1 LGIEIRQKS
10 SDLQEVIQRFSDFKV
25 GLRVFALNNDLVL
38 FSVNFDAGNKDA
50 ISSELTHLFPKIL
63 LAFLVKLFQ
72 SELQDFLFLQNL
84 DMQVNQTIDALY
96 SPFYLL

>member
-50 ISSELTHLFPKIL
+50 ITRELTHLFPKIL

-72 SELQDFLFLQNL
+72 SEFQDFLFLQNL
-84 DMQVNQTIDALY
+84 DMQVNHTIDAFY